1 MNDILLIDVEVRNTF
16 YFLKTKKNPGYDDIS
31 FNASNDAFNLIVE
44 PLRYIFSNS
53 LTQEIFPEDTKIA
66 RITPIY
72 KGGDNENVVNYRP
85 ISVLPCFFKIL
96 EIIMYSRLCLYL
108 TEINLLHNKQ
118 FGFQKGH
125 STDRAIVQLADKIHE
140 TFNKNIYALVAFVD
154 LPKAFDAVNHKILLK
169 KLSHCGIKNESLDWF
184 TCYFSNR
191 KQFIAY
197 NVTKAPCLT

>member
-1 MNDILLIDVEVRNTF
+1 MNDILLIDVEVRNAF

-44 PLRYIFSNS
+44 PVRYIFSNS

-108 TEINLLHNKQ
+108 IEINLLHNK
-118 FGFQKGH
+118 
-125 STDRAIVQLADKIHE
+125 
-140 TFNKNIYALVAFVD
+140 
-154 LPKAFDAVNHKILLK
+154 
-169 KLSHCGIKNESLDWF
+169 
-184 TCYFSNR
+184 
-191 KQFIAY
+191 
-197 NVTKAPCLT
+197 